1 MSILVTSKDLLS
13 RAIRYRV
20 SKGETGKNLLNV
32 VGTATPNPRKINTQ
46 GLLKDTGES
55 DILRRILDTAG
66 KLFGWISNAYKR
78 IKISAQGI
86 YSWLVQAS
94 IAITTFDWNAT
105 DAAYRQQIF
114 ERNVQLA
121 SIWGGISGQAFG
133 YLVGLGVGA
142 GIGLI
147 CPVIGGPL
155 LAGTIAAAVAT
166 EAVGDISGNLL
177 SAITQ
182 TFYLGSANAALSG
195 YINIRRWLKNP
206 NNPIINSLFGEEKAA
221 DLRKN
226 WGREGGPVV
235 SMAGELDEK
244 VESIPNRFFQAF
256 VEEFVDESFDSFIEA
271 GYVIAYELDNA
282 FEMAKAANRNSQG
295 PERAVIIEPD
305 RATEDEVLTL
315 YGPQASVIEG
325 VQQAI
330 TTHRLIHNRDV
341 GEILGEPLHNSG
353 RATPLLRQLTIR
365 FHSRPR
371 PPFREPDGSRGTWV
385 TCRIPDPRLG
395 LTWRE
400 VKAAA
405 DAFNWGPWRAT
416 ATLDN
421 RRQMAVY
428 GASRNEALHKLKELH
443 RLSSTEILSL
453 TVSEEEEKPE
463 KLKKRPTRVYPVK
476 GALLGRRQ
484 TLDGRGRILLDNR
497 TVDEETIKFS
507 LWQKD
512 EPKNTPPLR

>member
-1 MSILVTSKDLLS
+1 MSILITSKDLLS

-20 SKGETGKNLLNV
+20 SKGESGKNLLNV
-32 VGTATPNPRKINTQ
+32 VGTATPNPRRINTQ

-55 DILRRILDTAG
+55 NLLRRILDTAG
-66 KLFGWISNAYKR
+66 KLFGWISNAYRR
-78 IKISAQGI
+78 IKIGAQAI
-86 YSWLVQAS
+86 YGWLVQAS

-114 ERNVQLA
+114 ERNTQLA
-121 SIWGGISGQAFG
+121 AIWGGISGQAFG

-155 LAGTIAAAVAT
+155 LAGTIATAVAS
-166 EAVGDISGNLL
+166 EAVQDISGNLL
-177 SAITQ
+177 NAITQ
-182 TFYLGSANAALSG
+182 TFYLGTANAALSG
-195 YINIRRWLKNP
+195 YINLRRWLKSP
-206 NNPIINSLFGEEKAA
+206 RNPIINSLFGEEKAA
-221 DLRKN
+221 EIRKN
-226 WGREGGPVV
+226 WGREGGPMV
-235 SMAGELDEK
+235 SMAGELEEK
-244 VESIPNRFFQAF
+244 VESIPNKFVQAF

-271 GYVIAYELDNA
+271 GYIIAYELDNA
-282 FEMAKAANRNSQG
+282 FEMSKAANKNTLG

-305 RATEDEVLTL
+305 RASEDEVLAL
-315 YGPQASVIEG
+315 YGPQSSVIEG

-341 GEILGEPLHNSG
+341 GEILGEPQDSRG
-353 RATPLLRQLTIR
+353 RASPLLRQLVLR

-385 TCRIPDPRLG
+385 KCVVPDPRFG

-400 VKAAA
+400 IKAAA

-428 GASRNEALHKLKELH
+428 GASRNEAIHKLKELH
-443 RLSSTEILSL
+443 RLSSTEILNL
-453 TVSEEEEKPE
+453 NVTEEEERPQR
-463 KLKKRPTRVYPVK
+463 LKKRPTRVYPVK
-476 GALLGRRQ
+476 GALLGRRNSI
-484 TLDGRGRILLDNR
+484 DGRGRVMLDNK
-497 TVDEETIKFS
+497 VFDEETIKFS
-507 LWQKD
+507 LWQND
-512 EPKNTPPLR
+512 EPKNTPSLR